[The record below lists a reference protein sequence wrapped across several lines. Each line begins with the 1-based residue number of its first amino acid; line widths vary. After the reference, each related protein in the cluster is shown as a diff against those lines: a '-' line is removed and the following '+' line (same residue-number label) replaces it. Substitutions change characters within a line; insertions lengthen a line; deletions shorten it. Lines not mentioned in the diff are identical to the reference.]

1 LGFLTLAHVLLYFA
15 AVGASKRVAR
25 WKVKEKTPIIYPKI

>member
-1 LGFLTLAHVLLYFA
+1 LGFLTVAHVILYFA

-25 WKVKEKTPIIYPKI
+25 WKVKEKTPINYSKI